1 MFVLPFRQFLD
12 LLFEEETEQCADLC
26 LRLLRHCSS
35 PIGITRSQA
44 AASLYL
50 LMRQNFELGNVG
62 SGEKY
67 SSHPFLSLVLSESDR
82 PLLSFC
88 VCGSKCTFGKKKSA
102 YMPLSLSTC
111 QICVNLSLLL
121 MRKTLEP
128 CQFILPSAALFG
140 NTYAVF
146 DSSVM
151 GNSSY

>member
-1 MFVLPFRQFLD
+1 MFYLSVSFWTCCSRRRRSSVL
-12 LLFEEETEQCADLC
+12 TCAYVC
-26 LRLLRHCSS
+26 FV
-35 PIGITRSQA
+35 TA
-44 AASLYL
+44 
-50 LMRQNFELGNVG
+50 V
-62 SGEKY
+62 
-67 SSHPFLSLVLSESDR
+67 
-82 PLLSFC
+82 LLSASRGPRLPPPSTSSWGRTLNSAMWVVVKNTLPIPSFPSSC
-88 VCGSKCTFGKKKSA
+88 QSQIVHSSLFVCAGVNIHLEKKKSA